1 MAKCAPPSNPKRH
14 DSRSIVRLKKLMYLK
29 MSHILKSQFSLYLIS
44 GAASSRS
51 ASSSEER
58 PFLLEAAPG
67 ALAPSSEAQVPCTQ
81 TALPARPGASRVNLA
96 QSRTGKPRQRPPA
109 LRACH
114 PWSHKHWHQAPSSPA
129 AVPTDSVSCHSL
141 TGPGHRALACHP
153 SDSPGRVVLFQSQ
166 RIRKLR
172 SP

>member
-1 MAKCAPPSNPKRH
+1 M
-14 DSRSIVRLKKLMYLK
+14 SIPFFL
-29 MSHILKSQFSLYLIS
+29 QFSLYLIS